1 MRLIIEAVKNIV
13 WGMPTI
19 GLILSV
25 GVYFTVK
32 SGWFPIRG
40 VREIMR
46 GTVGSLGSA
55 GKNTGVSPFMAVATA
70 IGGTV
75 GVGSIIG
82 VSYAIAAGGAGSL
95 FWMWLSGFFG
105 MMIKY
110 AEVYITLNHRVKT
123 KNGYAGGAMYCLKEL
138 GHKRLAVLFCI
149 FCLGASVGAGNLA
162 QTNSVAVIMSGIGF
176 PPIATAALLAFFFA
190 VIIFGGQKKIAGA
203 SAVIVPLVSLIY
215 LFSAM
220 YIILLHR
227 NGLPQAFERIFKEA
241 FGIKAA
247 AGGISGA
254 MISQAV
260 KVGFARG
267 VFSNEA
273 GMGSSP
279 IAHTAAEDATPHTQ
293 GMWGI
298 VEIFFDTFVVTT
310 LTGILLLCAGTEDI
324 GTLFAQCF
332 GKVGRPLLAVLLAVF
347 AYASMISWCFYSEGC
362 ILFLTDKKIFLTLY
376 RVLSVAAAFFGAIA
390 SVQIIWDIADIF
402 NGLMILPNMFLLFL
416 RRNEITKRG

>member
-1 MRLIIEAVKNIV
+1 MIEAVKNIV

-40 VREIMR
+40 IREILR
-46 GTVGSLGSA
+46 ETVGSLGKDKS
-55 GKNTGVSPFMAVATA
+55 KGVTPFMAVATA

-82 VSYAIAAGGAGSL
+82 VSYAITTGGAGSL

-110 AEVYITLNHRVKT
+110 AEVYITLNHRAKT
-123 KNGYAGGAMYCLKEL
+123 KNGYAGGAMYCLSEL
-138 GHKRLAVLFCI
+138 GYKKTAVLFCI
-149 FCLGASVGAGNLA
+149 FCICASVGAGNLA
-162 QTNSVAVIMSGIGF
+162 QTNSVSVIMSGIGF
-176 PPIATAALLAFFFA
+176 PPLLTAALLAFFFA
-190 VIIFGGQKKIAGA
+190 FIIFGGQKKIAGV
-203 SAVIVPLVSLIY
+203 SAIIVPAVSLIY
-215 LFSAM
+215 LLCSV
-220 YIILLHR
+220 YIIVAYR
-227 NGLPQAFERIFKEA
+227 QGLPQAFERIFKEA

-254 MISQAV
+254 MISQAI

-279 IAHTAAEDATPHTQ
+279 IAHTAADNATPHTQ

-298 VEIFFDTFVVTT
+298 TEIFIDTFVVTT
-310 LTGILLLCAGTEDI
+310 LTGILLLCAGTTDI
-324 GTLFAQCF
+324 GELFAICF
-332 GKVGRPLLAVLLAVF
+332 GKAGKPLLAVLLAVF

-376 RVLSVAAAFFGAIA
+376 RVISVAASFIGAIA
-390 SVQIIWDIADIF
+390 SVQVIWDIADIF

-416 RRNEITKRG
+416 KRNEITKRG